1 MQTLQANRV
10 TLAILESQFELR
22 ATGDRAFFSEW
33 QTATETITPDEQQM
47 LERVK
52 ANFDSLLKEPPLL
65 EGAVKMVIL
74 SPLLDLAGFYQPP
87 FRIRTEAEIS
97 ISSADEETGVV
108 IRGAID
114 VLVLLEQ
121 LWVLVIESKM
131 SDFSLTK
138 ALPQALSYL
147 LSSPTRPCF
156 GLITNGSDFVF
167 IKLDQTEQ
175 PLYATSKVFSLLA
188 PGNELVDVLRV
199 LKHLG
204 QVIRSQLPA

>member
-1 MQTLQANRV
+1 MQTLQANQV
-10 TLAILESQFELR
+10 TLATLESQFGLTG
-22 ATGDRAFFSEW
+22 TGDRAFFNEW
-33 QTATETITPDEQQM
+33 QTAAESITPQEQQM
-47 LERVK
+47 LDRVK

-97 ISSADEETGVV
+97 IASADEETGVV
-108 IRGAID
+108 VRGAID
-114 VLVLLEQ
+114 VLVLLER

-138 ALPQALSYL
+138 ALPQALSYM
-147 LSSPTRPCF
+147 LSSPNRLSF

-175 PLYATSKVFSLLA
+175 PVYATSKVFSLLA
-188 PGNELVDVLRV
+188 PSNELVDVLRV

-204 QVIRSQLPA
+204 QVMRSQLPA